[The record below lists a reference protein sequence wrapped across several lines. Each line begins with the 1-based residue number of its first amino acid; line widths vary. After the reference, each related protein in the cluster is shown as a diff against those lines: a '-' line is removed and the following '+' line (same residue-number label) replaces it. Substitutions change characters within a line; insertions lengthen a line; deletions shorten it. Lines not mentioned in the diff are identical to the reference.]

1 MKQSRLKLILFFL
14 LSIIYSV
21 TYSQITF
28 GKSGTFANK
37 WYEGELVLTNNDT
50 LNGLV
55 KFENAS
61 EDIVGFGSNK
71 IKFKENE
78 KAKTEAFKKDEV
90 RHFIV
95 TNNYDNVVKYAFINT
110 SKNRKQLLEVLAE
123 GKVSLY
129 LKSQDYNMPLGRFDN
144 SATQMTMPINHDLY
158 YVKREN
164 QKEATNDFFSSVF
177 KSFKKT
183 AANYFSDCPQVVS
196 KINDETYVWKDLKT
210 IVEEYNSCN

>member
-1 MKQSRLKLILFFL
+1 MKHNKLKFLLFFL
-14 LSIIYSV
+14 FSITYIV
-21 TYSQITF
+21 AYSQITF

-50 LNGLV
+50 LSGLV

-61 EDIVGFGSNK
+61 EDIIGFGSNK
-71 IKFKENE
+71 IQFKANE
-78 KAKTEAFKKDEV
+78 KAKSKAFKKDEV
-90 RHFIV
+90 RYFVV
-95 TNNYDNVVKYAFINT
+95 TNNYDDVVKYAFVNT
-110 SKNRKQLLEVLAE
+110 SKKRKQLLQVLAE

-129 LKSQDYNMPLGRFDN
+129 LKSQDYNMPLGRVDN
-144 SATQMTMPINHDLY
+144 GATQMTMPVNNDLY

-183 AANYFSDCPQVVS
+183 AANYFSDCSQVVS
-196 KINDETYVWKDLKT
+196 KINDETYLWKDLKT

>member
-1 MKQSRLKLILFFL
+1 MNSKTLKLFLFLFL
-14 LSIIYSV
+14 ATYEVS
-21 TYSQITF
+21 YSQITF

-71 IKFKENE
+71 IKFKESE
-78 KAKTEAFKKDEV
+78 KAKMKAFKKDEV

-129 LKSQDYNMPLGRFDN
+129 LKSQDYNMPLGRFEN
-144 SATQMTMPINHDLY
+144 SATQMTMPVNHDLY

-183 AANYFSDCPQVVS
+183 ATSYFSDCPHIVS
-196 KINDETYVWKDLKT
+196 KINDETYLWKDLKA

>member
-1 MKQSRLKLILFFL
+1 MKHHKLKFILFFL
-14 LSIIYSV
+14 ISIVNSLA
-21 TYSQITF
+21 YSQITF

-71 IKFKENE
+71 IKFKANE
-78 KAKTEAFKKDEV
+78 KAKSKAFKKDEV
-90 RHFIV
+90 KFFVV
-95 TNNYDNVVKYAFINT
+95 TNNFNDVVKFAFINT
-110 SKNRKQLLEVLAE
+110 SKNRIQLLEVLAE

-129 LKSQDYNMPLGRFDN
+129 LKSQDYNMPLGRVDN
-144 SATQMTMPINHDLY
+144 GATQMTMPVNHDLY

-183 AANYFSDCPQVVS
+183 AANYFSDCPYIVS
-196 KINDETYVWKDLKT
+196 KINDETYV
-210 IVEEYNSCN
+210 